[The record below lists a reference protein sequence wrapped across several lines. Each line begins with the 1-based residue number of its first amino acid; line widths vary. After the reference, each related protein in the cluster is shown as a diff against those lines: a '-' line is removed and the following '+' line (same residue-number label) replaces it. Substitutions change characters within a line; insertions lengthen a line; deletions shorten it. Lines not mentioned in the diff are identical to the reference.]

1 MLDFGGNVYVTA
13 NLCGNVVQIHIR
25 QYEKGNSK
33 PYPTMKGIVMSLMEL
48 SMLEN
53 FLNGI
58 EEAVKNYSTRQINET
73 VKNYSTRQID
83 ETWYLGSY
91 LYATASKEYPLLD
104 LRHYWKPNWRVNW
117 KI

>member
-1 MLDFGGNVYVTA
+1 MLDLGGNVYVTA

-58 EEAVKNYSTRQINET
+58 EEAVKNYSTRQI
-73 VKNYSTRQID
+73 D